1 MSGKRSRRAALRP
14 ALCAAVSRGI
24 FLTLF
29 AAPACTQPEF
39 DDLRLQMVAEIEQN
53 VRDISEYT
61 GRATLDD
68 TVIAAIAKVP
78 RHEFVPLPQR
88 HLSYL
93 NRPLPI
99 GNGQTIS
106 QPLIVAL
113 MSDLANVD
121 GSSIVLEIGT
131 GSGYQAVILAEIA
144 EHVYTIEIIESLGRQ
159 ARDTLARLDY
169 KNVTVEIGDGY
180 RGMPEFAPFDA
191 IIVTAAP
198 DHVPEPLIQQLR
210 PGGRLVIPVGT
221 AGAVQSLQVLHKD
234 SVGRVSRTDMIPVR
248 FVPLTRGE

>member
-1 MSGKRSRRAALRP
+1 MSRNRSRRV
-14 ALCAAVSRGI
+14 AVKAE
-24 FLTLF
+24 LF
-29 AAPACTQPEF
+29 AAFYRLIFIVLFVVPACSQPEF
-39 DDLRLQMVAEIEQN
+39 LDLRLQMVTEIEQN
-53 VRDISEYT
+53 VRDTSEFI
-61 GRATLDD
+61 GREALDD
-68 TVIAAIAKVP
+68 TVIAAMAKVP
-78 RHEFVPLPQR
+78 RHEFVPIPQR

-106 QPLIVAL
+106 QPYIVAL
-113 MSDLANVD
+113 MSDLANID

-131 GSGYQAVILAEIA
+131 GSGYQAAILAEIA

-180 RGMPEFAPFDA
+180 RGMPKFAPFDA

-221 AGAVQSLQVLHKD
+221 AGAVQSLQVLHKE
-234 SVGRVSRTDMIPVR
+234 SVGRVNRTDMIPVR